1 MSRSAHFAPSPRSY
15 APRMKSSPSVGR
27 VRAGR
32 TGSVFDTMGAA
43 LGSIKEGID
52 KASTKV
58 LGTSGLSERLDAARA
73 KVDRRQMRDERHMA
87 SGRIT
92 VEQADLPFQ
101 SGCLFV
107 VALYALYNTLIFFN
121 DVFVP
126 FVVAIFLMYMLDPL
140 VRLLVK
146 PRDVPELLLRFWH
159 FATCQK
165 HIPLPKPLY
174 YDSDLEQELGELGQE
189 HELSAPLLS
198 KAGSNDSELGAHTA
212 SAQTASDSVK
222 AWEASRETSISEQ
235 TQESSALPQAYRK
248 ALDAA
253 RSRLDSQMSEAS
265 ELGAL
270 RSRADSESSWVEDP
284 NLPFYRR
291 CHCPRCA
298 AVLVA
303 LGAAVGLIMLI
314 SLVIS
319 DQIEVLRDNI
329 DLIYK
334 PGLNR
339 TERWVNA
346 ELAHFGSGPIN
357 FSDEIEHA
365 TSELMPTVIAYAE
378 VVLERGV
385 VTIIFLVYLLGSPLA
400 TGTSK
405 KSMAYDTDK
414 SVRTYIKLKSLI
426 CVVVGAAVGSIYTVL
441 GVDLAWIFGILTCIL
456 NFIPNVGSMIAFL
469 LPLPVV
475 MLDIRLNATK
485 KICAFAIPLL
495 IHQIVGNYIE
505 PKVFGSSLELHPII
519 VLLSLT
525 LWSIIWGVAGA
536 ILSVPLMAV
545 LRVAV
550 MHIDHAYARKI
561 LVVLEGNI
569 FESSR
574 IKAPKKRPTGMGA
587 RKRSNSNTSVP
598 DSATEEAP
606 QGTCP
611 REEKVLVTSDT
622 RKYQLG
628 QPVYNTGHDAV
639 NGIVTKVKLTTTT
652 PDGKTAG
659 RITVAIYSLR
669 VVDTS
674 RASKYRVGGR
684 AENLGEDRVS
694 GLIVNCTATTPA
706 GDSGPGQITIF
717 LD

>member
-15 APRMKSSPSVGR
+15 ARMKSSPSVGR

-107 VALYALYNTLIFFN
+107 VALYALYNTLVYFAST
-121 DVFVP
+121 FVP

-159 FATCQK
+159 FATCQE
-165 HIPLPKPLY
+165 HIPLPKSLY
-174 YDSDLEQELGELGQE
+174 SDSDLEQELGELGQE

-235 TQESSALPQAYRK
+235 TQESSALPQAYRN

-346 ELAHFGSGPIN
+346 ELAHFGTGPIN

-365 TSELMPTVIAYAE
+365 ASDLMPTVIAYAE

-475 MLDIRLNATK
+475 LLDIRLDATS
-485 KICAFAIPLL
+485 KICAFAIPLI

-606 QGTCP
+606 QGTGAAE
-611 REEKVLVTSDT
+611 REEKVLATSDT
-622 RKYQLG
+622 RK
-628 QPVYNTGHDAV
+628 
-639 NGIVTKVKLTTTT
+639 
-652 PDGKTAG
+652 
-659 RITVAIYSLR
+659 
-669 VVDTS
+669 
-674 RASKYRVGGR
+674 
-684 AENLGEDRVS
+684 
-694 GLIVNCTATTPA
+694 
-706 GDSGPGQITIF
+706 
-717 LD
+717 